1 MAWEVVMGWI
11 VLLVL
16 VVGVPIGL
24 LLWTR
29 RNSNGGEDGT
39 DPQAHRL
46 GDAQR
51 GPYSNPNGPDYGGS
65 GNL

>member
-1 MAWEVVMGWI
+1 MEWI
-11 VLLVL
+11 VLLAL
-16 VVGVPIGL
+16 VVVVPIGL

-29 RNSNGGEDGT
+29 RNRNAGEEGT

-51 GPYSNPNGPDYGGS
+51 GPYSSPNGPDYGSG

>member
-1 MAWEVVMGWI
+1 MEWI
-11 VLLVL
+11 VLLAL
-16 VVGVPIGL
+16 VVAAPIGL

-29 RNSNGGEDGT
+29 RNRNLGEEGT

-46 GDAQR
+46 GEAQR
-51 GPYSNPNGPDYGGS
+51 GPYSSPNGPDYPDG